1 MRLLIDGLPFTSE
14 GCSKAKS
21 ILIGKFGKSTGIT
34 AAHIQCISALSV
46 IQNSHPNRIHGF
58 YEKLMIGV
66 QALVNH
72 EQVEI
77 NMYVRLTF
85 DKLPGIRV
93 ELVRIDD
100 NWQQCAFSEFVGA

>member
-1 MRLLIDGLPFTSE
+1 
-14 GCSKAKS
+14 
-21 ILIGKFGKSTGIT
+21 
-34 AAHIQCISALSV
+34 
-46 IQNSHPNRIHGF
+46 
-58 YEKLMIGV
+58 MIGV

-100 NWQQCAFSEFVGA
+100 NWQQCAFSEFVDA